1 MTPIFDSNGFV
12 TGPDNAGTFIDDLG
26 KFLDV
31 AYTHNILVIPVLWN
45 GAIELGEELRGLLL
59 DEDKLDSYIEKV
71 LVPTVNALKDKVAL
85 GAWEI
90 VNEPEGSVL
99 TPQSHSEPC
108 FDTTPLTGSGA
119 GWTGEEIPMEN
130 WLRFINRQIAAIKMN
145 DPKALA
151 TQGAWSEKSQTDNIP
166 GARNYFKDRSDML

>member
-1 MTPIFDSNGFV
+1 MTPAFDGDGFV
-12 TGPDNAGTFIDDLG
+12 TGPDNAGTFINDLS

-31 AYTHNILVIPVLWN
+31 AYLHNILVIPVLWN
-45 GAIELGEELRGLLL
+45 GAIELTEPMRGILA
-59 DEDKLDSYIEKV
+59 DEAKLDSYIQTV
-71 LVPTVNALKDKVAL
+71 LIPTVNALKDKVAL

-99 TPQSHSEPC
+99 TPQSNSEPC

-119 GWTGEEIPMEN
+119 GWTGENVPMEN
-130 WLRFINRQIAAIKMN
+130 WLRFINRQIAAIKVN

-151 TQGAWSEKSQTDNIP
+151 TQGAWSEKSQ
-166 GARNYFKDRSDML
+166 S